1 MNKTKRLDLSLFYDD
16 LYSELTLKI
25 GSLSTVVG

>member
-1 MNKTKRLDLSLFYDD
+1 MNEMKRLYLSLFYDD

-25 GSLSTVVG
+25 AKFSK